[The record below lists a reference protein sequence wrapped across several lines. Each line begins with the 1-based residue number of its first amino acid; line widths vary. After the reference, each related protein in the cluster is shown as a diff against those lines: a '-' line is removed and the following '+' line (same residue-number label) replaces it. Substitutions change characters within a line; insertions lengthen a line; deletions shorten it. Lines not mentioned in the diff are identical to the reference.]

1 MIASM
6 NRSESVVLSEHW
18 LRDCFAREPAA
29 VPLTSGDGWLWRPAS
44 EIRTAAVMVPVVV
57 HEGELRV
64 LFTVRTDHLYDH
76 AGQISFPGGRTDP
89 GDETVFD
96 TALRE
101 STEEIGL
108 PPERVEVLGTLS
120 EYITVTGYR
129 VTPVIGLISAPPPL
143 TLDAFEVADV
153 FEVPLAFLLDP
164 QNHQCNTVVHRG
176 RERHYYAVP
185 FGARYIWGATAGM
198 LMNFCRYLGTPAS
211 GAA

>member
-18 LRDCFAREPAA
+18 LRDRFAHEPAA
-29 VPLTSGDGWLWRPAS
+29 APLTSGDGWLWRPAA

-57 HEGELRV
+57 REDELRV

-89 GDETVFD
+89 GDATVFD

-108 PPERVEVLGTLS
+108 PRERVEVLGTLN

-143 TLDAFEVADV
+143 KLDAFEVADV

-164 QNHQCNTVVHRG
+164 KNHQCNTVVHRG
-176 RERHYYAVP
+176 RERQYYAVP

-211 GAA
+211 GSA